1 MAYYSTNNKNATSPT
16 QRNLTS
22 TAGTQVLLYAATG
35 AATLKRGWIWEWEV
49 GADGAPNS
57 TDCAIVYD
65 WVRTSTAGTG
75 VASIPNPLDIADT
88 AAGLTCNLNTS
99 AEPTV
104 TANTGLM
111 NIALNQRNSQR
122 WIARDEKSAMI
133 IPATNLVGIACRAL
147 SATYASTVLVT
158 EMFAE

>member
-1 MAYYSTNNKNATSPT
+1 MALYSTNNKNATSPA
-16 QRNLTS
+16 QRTLTS
-22 TAGTQVLLYAATG
+22 SAQTMMLLYAATG
-35 AATLKRGWIWEWEV
+35 AATLKRGWIYEWEV
-49 GADGAPNS
+49 GADGAPNA

-75 VASIPNPLDIADT
+75 VASVPNPLDTADT
-88 AAGLTCNLNTS
+88 AAGLICNINSS

-104 TANTGLM
+104 TANTSLM

-133 IPATNLVGIACRAL
+133 IPATNLVGIGVRAL
-147 SATYASTVLVT
+147 STTYAATVLVT